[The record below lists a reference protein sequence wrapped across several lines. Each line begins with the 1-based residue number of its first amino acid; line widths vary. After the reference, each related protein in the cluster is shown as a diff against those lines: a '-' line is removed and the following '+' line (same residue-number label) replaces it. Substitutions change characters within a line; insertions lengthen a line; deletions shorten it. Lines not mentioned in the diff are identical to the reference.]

1 MRNGDESDLTSLD
14 LALRGFASDNC
25 SGIHPEVLAAI
36 AEANVGHQY
45 SYGADTYSQRLQSIF
60 RQHFGPQALAYPVF
74 NGTGAN
80 VVALQAMTTRW
91 AAVLCSSIAHINV
104 DEGGAPENVG
114 GLKLLAIP
122 TPDGKLTPELVEA
135 GAPDFEG
142 VHHAQPQVLSLTQS
156 TELGTLYSVNEVAA
170 LCDQAHASGMTVHM
184 DGSRIAN
191 AAATLN
197 SSLRA
202 FTTDVGVDLLSFGGT
217 KNGLMVGEV
226 VVALNP
232 VAAPGLERARKTSM
246 QLASKM
252 RFISAQFDALLG
264 TDLWLRNARHA
275 NAMARR
281 LASAVGELPGVTI
294 QQQVDANAVFA
305 VLPADVLERLQKR
318 VNFSAWNTSDGAVR
332 WMTSFDTTEGDVDH
346 FVAAVRDE
354 LAIRRAG

>member
-1 MRNGDESDLTSLD
+1 
-14 LALRGFASDNC
+14 
-25 SGIHPEVLAAI
+25 
-36 AEANVGHQY
+36 
-45 SYGADTYSQRLQSIF
+45 
-60 RQHFGPQALAYPVF
+60 
-74 NGTGAN
+74 
-80 VVALQAMTTRW
+80 
-91 AAVLCSSIAHINV
+91 
-104 DEGGAPENVG
+104 
-114 GLKLLAIP
+114 
-122 TPDGKLTPELVEA
+122 
-135 GAPDFEG
+135 
-142 VHHAQPQVLSLTQS
+142 
-156 TELGTLYSVNEVAA
+156 
-170 LCDQAHASGMTVHM
+170 M

-232 VAAPGLERARKTSM
+232 AAAPGLERARKTSM